1 MNKVG
6 KMASTLLYDFK
17 RSLLKPVVLIT
28 LVFFAIAGIGVSL
41 YLVHLSGIGPLDYEN
56 LNLLALYYHSVKN
69 SFITGIAFNNQGEP
83 LPDAEVLVM
92 NDGKVVNGTV
102 TNSQGTFNIAIGYPL
117 PLNTSEST
125 PNIVV
130 KVEYNG
136 LTRFWSNV
144 PMSQPGSNVPMLQPG
159 TINGVSQ
166 YSGTSF
172 GALSSG
178 VNYGVT
184 PIINSS
190 ELWKFSECVPIA
202 PNRSVSGIAV
212 LQEFDDHL
220 IILSSDNLT
229 LELGFFHN
237 FSALNVSS
245 PLPNMKAVNVS
256 AFKPEIVS
264 LDIPNG
270 ANCVVV
276 EYYLPNSPTFVD
288 ASITPVHP
296 LTNLGYEVLPYYPRA
311 LAFYVGFFPF
321 VAIYLAYSMF
331 TNPRS
336 NGALEFLL
344 ARPVT
349 KGILYFNRLMAN
361 LLTVLVSSV
370 IVNTVAV
377 LAISLYTGIP
387 IASYIIIME
396 TLGIF
401 TYVSAYVS
409 LTYMFGGLTK
419 ESKLALG
426 IPVLLSIVL
435 PLISFL
441 ASLFPNVPWLAY
453 VSPLVLESYINDKIF
468 NISQT
473 LTLSGSVVSAALW
486 VTVPAII
493 GYVAFKKEDI

>member
-1 MNKVG
+1 
-6 KMASTLLYDFK
+6 MASPLLYDFK

-56 LNLLALYYHSVKN
+56 LNLLALYYHGVKN
-69 SFITGIAFNNQGEP
+69 SFITGIVFNNQGEP

-92 NDGKVVNGTV
+92 HDGEVVNSTV
-102 TNSQGTFNIAIGYPL
+102 TNSQGIFNITIEYPL

-125 PNIVV
+125 SNIVV
-130 KVEYNG
+130 KVEYND
-136 LTRFWSNV
+136 LTRSWSNV
-144 PMSQPGSNVPMLQPG
+144 PMSQPGI
-159 TINGVSQ
+159 INGVSQ
-166 YSGTSF
+166 YSGIGF
-172 GALSSG
+172 GTRLSG
-178 VNYGVT
+178 VNYGVI

-190 ELWKFSECVPIA
+190 ELWKFSEFAPIT

-220 IILSSDNLT
+220 IILSSENLT

-245 PLPNMKAVNVS
+245 PLPNMKIVNVS

-270 ANCVVV
+270 ANWVVV
-276 EYYLPNSPTFVD
+276 EYYLPGSPTFID
-288 ASITPVHP
+288 ASVSHVHP
-296 LTNLGYEVLPYYPRA
+296 LTYLARKVLPYYPSA

-336 NGALEFLL
+336 DAALEFLL

-370 IVNTVAV
+370 IVNAVAV

-401 TYVSAYVS
+401 TYVLAYVS

-426 IPVLLSIVL
+426 ISVLLSIVL
-435 PLISFL
+435 LMISFL
-441 ASLFPNVPWLAY
+441 APLSLNVPWLAY
-453 VSPLVLESYINDKIF
+453 VSPSVLESYINDKIF
-468 NISQT
+468 NISQP
-473 LTLSGSVVSAALW
+473 LSLSGSVVSATLW

-493 GYVAFKKEDI
+493 GF

>member
-41 YLVHLSGIGPLDYEN
+41 LLLHLSGIGPLDYEN

-69 SFITGIAFNNQGEP
+69 SFITGIVFNNQGEP
-83 LPDAEVLVM
+83 LPDAKVLVIH
-92 NDGKVVNGTV
+92 DGEVVNSTV
-102 TNSQGTFNIAIGYPL
+102 TNSQGTFNITIGYPL
-117 PLNTSEST
+117 PLNTSEIT

-136 LTRFWSNV
+136 LTRSWSNV
-144 PMSQPGSNVPMLQPG
+144 PMSQPGI
-159 TINGVSQ
+159 INSVSQ
-166 YSGTSF
+166 YSDTGF

-178 VNYGVT
+178 VNYAVT

-190 ELWKFSECVPIA
+190 ELWKFSECAPIT
-202 PNRSVSGIAV
+202 PNRSESGIAV

-220 IILSSDNLT
+220 IILSSENLT

-237 FSALNVSS
+237 SPTLNFSS
-245 PLPNMKAVNVS
+245 PLPNKKVVNVS

-264 LDIPNG
+264 LDIPNE
-270 ANCVVV
+270 ANWVVV
-276 EYYLPNSPTFVD
+276 EYYLPGSPTLID
-288 ASITPVHP
+288 ASVSHVHP
-296 LTNLGYEVLPYYPRA
+296 LTYLARKVLPYYPSA
-311 LAFYVGFFPF
+311 LAFYVLFFPF

-349 KGILYFNRLMAN
+349 KGILYFNRLLAN

-370 IVNTVAV
+370 IMNAVAV
-377 LAISLYTGIP
+377 LTISLYTGIP

-401 TYVSAYVS
+401 TDVSAYVS
-409 LTYMFGGLTK
+409 LTYMLGGLTK
-419 ESKLALG
+419 ECKLALAVP
-426 IPVLLSIVL
+426 ILLSLVL
-435 PLISFL
+435 PAIGFL
-441 ASLFPNVPWLAY
+441 ASLYPSEPWLAY
-453 VSPLVLESYINDKIF
+453 VPPSVLDSYINDKIF
-468 NISQT
+468 NISQP
-473 LTLSGSVVSAALW
+473 LSLSGSVVSAALW

>member
-1 MNKVG
+1 MKV
-6 KMASTLLYDFK
+6 
-17 RSLLKPVVLIT
+17 
-28 LVFFAIAGIGVSL
+28 
-41 YLVHLSGIGPLDYEN
+41 
-56 LNLLALYYHSVKN
+56 
-69 SFITGIAFNNQGEP
+69 
-83 LPDAEVLVM
+83 
-92 NDGKVVNGTV
+92 
-102 TNSQGTFNIAIGYPL
+102 
-117 PLNTSEST
+117 
-125 PNIVV
+125 
-130 KVEYNG
+130 
-136 LTRFWSNV
+136 
-144 PMSQPGSNVPMLQPG
+144 
-159 TINGVSQ
+159 
-166 YSGTSF
+166 
-172 GALSSG
+172 
-178 VNYGVT
+178 
-184 PIINSS
+184 
-190 ELWKFSECVPIA
+190 
-202 PNRSVSGIAV
+202 
-212 LQEFDDHL
+212 
-220 IILSSDNLT
+220 
-229 LELGFFHN
+229 
-237 FSALNVSS
+237 
-245 PLPNMKAVNVS
+245 VNVS

-276 EYYLPNSPTFVD
+276 EYYLPGSPTFVD

-296 LTNLGYEVLPYYPRA
+296 LTSLGYEVLPYYPRA

-441 ASLFPNVPWLAY
+441 APLFPNVPWLAY

-468 NISQT
+468 NISQP
-473 LTLSGSVVSAALW
+473 LSLSGSVVSAALW

>member
-1 MNKVG
+1 
-6 KMASTLLYDFK
+6 MASTLLYDFK

-28 LVFFAIAGIGVSL
+28 LVFFAIAGMGVSL
-41 YLVHLSGIGPLDYEN
+41 FLLNLSGIGPSDYEN

-69 SFITGIAFNNQGEP
+69 SFVTGIVFNNQGEP

-92 NDGKVVNGTV
+92 NDGKVVNSTV
-102 TNSQGTFNIAIGYPL
+102 TNSQGTFNITIGYPL

-125 PNIVV
+125 PNISV

-136 LTRFWSNV
+136 LTRF
-144 PMSQPGSNVPMLQPG
+144 GSS
-159 TINGVSQ
+159 VSTQ
-166 YSGTSF
+166 YSGTGF

-178 VNYGVT
+178 VNYAVI

-190 ELWKFSECVPIA
+190 ELWKFSVYSPIIF
-202 PNRSVSGIAV
+202 PNSSESAIAV

-229 LELGFFHN
+229 LELGFLHN
-237 FSALNVSS
+237 FSEFNSSS
-245 PLPNMKAVNVS
+245 PLPNKKVVNVS

-270 ANCVVV
+270 ANSVVV
-276 EYYLPNSPTFVD
+276 EYYLLGSPILIYGSRSLVY
-288 ASITPVHP
+288 P
-296 LTNLGYEVLPYYPRA
+296 LTYLGHEVLSFYPSA
-311 LAFYVGFFPF
+311 LAFYAGFFPF

-331 TNPRS
+331 ANPRS
-336 NGALEFLL
+336 NGTLEFLL

-370 IVNTVAV
+370 IVNVVAALV
-377 LAISLYTGIP
+377 ISLYTGIP

-401 TYVSAYVS
+401 TNVSAYVS
-409 LTYMFGGLTK
+409 LTYMFGGLAK
-419 ESKLALG
+419 ESKIALALP
-426 IPVLLSIVL
+426 IILYFVL
-435 PLISFL
+435 PVISFL
-441 ASLFPNVPWLAY
+441 GSFSPSMYWLAY
-453 VSPLVLESYINDKIF
+453 VPPSVLESYINDKIF
-468 NISQT
+468 NISQS
-473 LTLSGSVVSAALW
+473 LSLLGSVVSAALW

>member
-1 MNKVG
+1 
-6 KMASTLLYDFK
+6 MASTLLYDFK

-28 LVFFAIAGIGVSL
+28 LVFFAIAGMGVS
-41 YLVHLSGIGPLDYEN
+41 YHLVHLSGIGPLDYEN

-69 SFITGIAFNNQGEP
+69 SFITGIVFNNQGEP

-92 NDGKVVNGTV
+92 HDGKVVNSTV
-102 TNSQGTFNIAIGYPL
+102 TNNQGTFNITIGYPL

-136 LTRFWSNV
+136 LTRSW
-144 PMSQPGSNVPMLQPG
+144 SNVPMLQLG
-159 TINGVSQ
+159 IINGVSQ

-245 PLPNMKAVNVS
+245 PLPNKKVVNVS

-296 LTNLGYEVLPYYPRA
+296 LTNLGYEVLPYYPSA

-336 NGALEFLL
+336 DGALEFLL

-349 KGILYFNRLMAN
+349 KGILYFNRLIAN

-370 IVNTVAV
+370 IVNTIAV

-435 PLISFL
+435 PLINFL
-441 ASLFPNVPWLAY
+441 APLSPNVPWLAY
-453 VSPLVLESYINDKIF
+453 VSPSVLESYINDKIF
-468 NISQT
+468 NISQP
-473 LTLSGSVVSAALW
+473 LSLSGSVISAALW